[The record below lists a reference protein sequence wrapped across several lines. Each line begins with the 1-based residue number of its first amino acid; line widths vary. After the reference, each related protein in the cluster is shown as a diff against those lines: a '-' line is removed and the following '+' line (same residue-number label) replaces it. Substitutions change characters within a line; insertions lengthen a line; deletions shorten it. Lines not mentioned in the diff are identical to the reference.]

1 MRHPNTRH
9 TCTCY
14 AFRNLFFHIIVP
26 ARWDDEVMIAD
37 FAQYL
42 LCEEKQIGA
51 WPPLFNL
58 PAVAFDLFATPQI
71 FCQPFSLRPELS
83 NLVLD
88 WFVAGGEG

>member
-1 MRHPNTRH
+1 MLA
-9 TCTCY
+9 C
-14 AFRNLFFHIIVP
+14 
-26 ARWDDEVMIAD
+26 WDDEVMIAD

-58 PAVAFDLFATPQI
+58 PAAAFDLFATPQI